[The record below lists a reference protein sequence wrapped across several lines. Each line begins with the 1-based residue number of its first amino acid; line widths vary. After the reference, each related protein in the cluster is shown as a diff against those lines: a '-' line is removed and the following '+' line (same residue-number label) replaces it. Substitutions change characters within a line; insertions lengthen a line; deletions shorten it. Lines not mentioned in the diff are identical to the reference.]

1 MCAHRIRELS
11 DDELQVAFQRCVS
24 HPGDVPQIS
33 EDVMIAEVHRRL
45 SSQYTDIPADQV
57 SRAVQAAQA
66 RFAQS
71 PIRDFVPL
79 LVERHARNQLA
90 NAG

>member
-1 MCAHRIRELS
+1 
-11 DDELQVAFQRCVS
+11 
-24 HPGDVPQIS
+24 
-33 EDVMIAEVHRRL
+33 MIAEVQRRL
-45 SSQYTDIPADQV
+45 SSRYADIPADQV

-79 LVERHARNQLA
+79 LVERHARDQLA
-90 NAG
+90 HVG